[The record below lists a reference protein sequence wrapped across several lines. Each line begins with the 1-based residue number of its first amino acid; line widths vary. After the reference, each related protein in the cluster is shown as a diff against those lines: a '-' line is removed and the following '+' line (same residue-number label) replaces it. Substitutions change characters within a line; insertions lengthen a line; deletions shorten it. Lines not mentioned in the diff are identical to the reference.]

1 MQNTI
6 AQVINGVLREQGL
19 ASEPRATRVVEAVSA
34 RLAQTLGQRVDE
46 VVRVAVRDGGYDEN
60 EARQVFIR
68 AGLAERPAPVAAP
81 AAARSSKKGERISR
95 LEATVERLVAAARA
109 RGLNV

>member
-6 AQVINGVLREQGL
+6 TEVINSVLREQGL
-19 ASEPRATRVVEAVSA
+19 ASEPRATRVVEQVSG
-34 RLAQTLGQRVDE
+34 RLAQRLSTGVNA
-46 VVRVAVRDGGYDEN
+46 VVQAAVRDGYDEATVR
-60 EARQVFIR
+60 EVFVS

>member
-46 VVRVAVRDGGYDEN
+46 VVRFAVRDGGYDEA
-60 EARQVFIR
+60 EARQVFVN

-81 AAARSSKKGERISR
+81 AARSSKKGERISK
-95 LEATVERLVAAARA
+95 LEETVERLVRAARA
-109 RGLNV
+109 RGLSV